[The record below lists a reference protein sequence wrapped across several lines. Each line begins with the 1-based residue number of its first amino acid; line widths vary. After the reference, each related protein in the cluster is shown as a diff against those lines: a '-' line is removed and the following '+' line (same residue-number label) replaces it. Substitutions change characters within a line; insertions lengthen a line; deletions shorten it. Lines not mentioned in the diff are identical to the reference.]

1 LSASVSARVWA
12 ESGVE
17 IAHWLLLQRRTT
29 GARITAAKF
38 APS

>member
-1 LSASVSARVWA
+1 LAASASARVCA

-17 IAHWLLLQRRTT
+17 IAHWLLLQKRIV
-29 GARITAAKF
+29 GADITAAKF